1 MAHKKKRGIKFVV
14 CFWLVLIFLNG
25 ISSDSTAKCP
35 IRMGSIYSSDNFL
48 VIARKGSK
56 FPENTIPAFQ
66 KALDGA
72 NSLIADLSL
81 TRDRKVVLWH
91 GEDKDTH
98 INISTFQDLMEW
110 ATTQVKL
117 KVLLLKL
124 RVPANESHLAP
135 VLLEE
140 IRKTMGAIH
149 PAPRFQLILLTPHK
163 EVLNRVRNKFDEFLF
178 SYDQEL
184 EPVEITN
191 YHRFT
196 TVPTAMDFK
205 NSFASI
211 GFLAPPSIHEPFTQ
225 DPWLVY
231 KYILTLDFRI
241 RDNYKKNTSNYIK
254 IISWS
259 LNDEKKIRCLINLGV
274 DGIVTDNPKML
285 RRIALD
291 MGKNID

>member
-81 TRDRKVVLWH
+81 TRDRKVVLWY

-211 GFLAPPSIHEPFTQ
+211 GFIAPPSIHEPFTQ
-225 DPWLVY
+225 DPWLV
-231 KYILTLDFRI
+231 
-241 RDNYKKNTSNYIK
+241 
-254 IISWS
+254 
-259 LNDEKKIRCLINLGV
+259 
-274 DGIVTDNPKML
+274 
-285 RRIALD
+285 
-291 MGKNID
+291 